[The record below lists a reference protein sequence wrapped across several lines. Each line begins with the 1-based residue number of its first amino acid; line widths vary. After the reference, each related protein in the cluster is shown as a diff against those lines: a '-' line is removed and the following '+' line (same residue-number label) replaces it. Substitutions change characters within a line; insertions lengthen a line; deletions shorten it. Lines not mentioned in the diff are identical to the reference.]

1 MRYTNNNSSY
11 RLVCV
16 HTFIS
21 IKVFYSTTC
30 SRSTDP
36 TLCSALACFA
46 SLKPQA
52 GSQAAGIASAEG
64 ARFLCLA
71 QKSEHL
77 VHHFRPLI

>member
-64 ARFLCLA
+64 ARFGSSAWPKNRNILCTIF
-71 QKSEHL
+71 
-77 VHHFRPLI
+77 VH